1 MPYPAKT
8 DRQTILN
15 AALDQV
21 SREGM
26 QGMSLR
32 GVATALDLAPTA
44 LYRYFADRATL
55 ESAINAETANRL
67 HAAMKKAVGKK
78 DAVAAIRATAQAYL
92 RFAREHRNLYEL
104 LMSPCHPCVEDL
116 PTHQQLWDFVIEQVA
131 RVSSREHANEA
142 AVALWAH
149 LHGIAAFEAAHV
161 FGEQKPSRGFDFG
174 LEAWLQ
180 AAQAASHKKT

>member
-1 MPYPAKT
+1 MAYPAKT
-8 DRQTILN
+8 DRQAILS
-15 AALDQV
+15 AAFDQV

-32 GVATALDLAPTA
+32 SVASALNLAPNA

-55 ESAINAETANRL
+55 ESAVNAETVRRL
-67 HAAMKKAVGKK
+67 HEAMKKAVGKK
-78 DAVAAIRATAQAYL
+78 EPVAAIRALALAYL
-92 RFAREHRNLYEL
+92 RFARENRHLYEL
-104 LMSPCHPCVEDL
+104 LMSPCSPCDEDL
-116 PTHQQLWDFVIEQVA
+116 PSHRELWDFVLEQVA
-131 RVSSREHANEA
+131 AVSGKEVAREA

-174 LEAWLQ
+174 LEAWLK
-180 AAQAASHKKT
+180 AAEGARGRG